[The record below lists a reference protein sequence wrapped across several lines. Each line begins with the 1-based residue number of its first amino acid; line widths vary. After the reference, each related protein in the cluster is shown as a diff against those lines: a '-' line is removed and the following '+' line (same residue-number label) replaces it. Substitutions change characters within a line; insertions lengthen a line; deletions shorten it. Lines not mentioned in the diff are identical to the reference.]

1 MLKEERLLKAM
12 LRNKLT
18 LSIAESCTGGLLSHR
33 ITNIP
38 GSSKVLLLG
47 ITAYSNEFKN
57 KILKVPLRIIREK
70 GAVSAEVVKAMAEG
84 IRALAQA
91 SLGIGITG
99 VAGPDGGTKE
109 KPVGTVFIGLST
121 NKETF
126 VSKFNFSGNRL
137 EIKRKSTEKAL
148 KIILDFLAGHH

>member
-1 MLKEERLLKAM
+1 MLKEEKLLKAM
-12 LRNKLT
+12 LKNKLT

-38 GSSKVLLLG
+38 GSSKVFLLG

-91 SLGIGITG
+91 PLGIGITG
-99 VAGPDGGTKE
+99 IAGPDGGTKE

-148 KIILDFLAGHH
+148 EIILDFLAGHH

>member
-1 MLKEERLLKAM
+1 MLKEEKLLKAM
-12 LRNKLT
+12 LKNKLT

-38 GSSKVLLLG
+38 GSSKVFLLG

-57 KILKVPLRIIREK
+57 KILKVPLKVIREK

-148 KIILDFLAGHH
+148 EIILDFLAGHH

>member
-1 MLKEERLLKAM
+1 MLKEEKLLKAM
-12 LRNKLT
+12 LKNKLT

-99 VAGPDGGTKE
+99 IAGPDGGTKE

-148 KIILDFLAGHH
+148 EIILDFLAGHH

>member
-1 MLKEERLLKAM
+1 MLKEEKLLKAM
-12 LRNKLT
+12 LKNKLT

-38 GSSKVLLLG
+38 GSSKVFLLG

-57 KILKVPLRIIREK
+57 KILKVPLKVIREK

-91 SLGIGITG
+91 PLGIGITG
-99 VAGPDGGTKE
+99 IAGPDGGTKE

-148 KIILDFLAGHH
+148 EIILDFLAGHH

>member
-1 MLKEERLLKAM
+1 MLKEEKLLKAM
-12 LRNKLT
+12 LKNKLT

-38 GSSKVLLLG
+38 GSSKVFLLG

-57 KILKVPLRIIREK
+57 KILKVPLRVIREK

-91 SLGIGITG
+91 PLGIGITG
-99 VAGPDGGTKE
+99 IAGPDGGTKE

-148 KIILDFLAGHH
+148 EIILDFLAGHH